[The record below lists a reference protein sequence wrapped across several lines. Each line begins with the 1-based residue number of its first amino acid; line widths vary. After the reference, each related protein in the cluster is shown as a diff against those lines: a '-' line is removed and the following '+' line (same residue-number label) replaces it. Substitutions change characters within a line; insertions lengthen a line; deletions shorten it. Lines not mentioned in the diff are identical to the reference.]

1 MALADSLWGEGFGFP
16 GGEAE
21 VLRLT
26 RSLGP
31 TAAHSLLLVGG
42 GAGGAACAI
51 TQAFGAWVAAME
63 TEPELVAAGQ
73 RLIAG
78 TGLGRKVSIGLWQPN
93 EPVFETRK
101 YHCCAALEPLI
112 GAQPEPILDALA
124 GALKPAGQLVM
135 TELVAEQ
142 ALDPAEPGVARW
154 AVLERRNLA
163 CVVAPVAVSRM
174 LGRAGMDVRIAEDLS
189 DRHVEQM
196 VRGWRKRVRDLSG
209 THPDRAS
216 AAQLVAE
223 AERWLLRWRLMKDGR
238 LRMMRWH
245 AISRGA
251 G

>member
-1 MALADSLWGEGFGFP
+1 
-16 GGEAE
+16 
-21 VLRLT
+21 
-26 RSLGP
+26 
-31 TAAHSLLLVGG
+31 
-42 GAGGAACAI
+42 
-51 TQAFGAWVAAME
+51 
-63 TEPELVAAGQ
+63 
-73 RLIAG
+73 
-78 TGLGRKVSIGLWQPN
+78 
-93 EPVFETRK
+93 
-101 YHCCAALEPLI
+101 
-112 GAQPEPILDALA
+112 
-124 GALKPAGQLVM
+124 
-135 TELVAEQ
+135 
-142 ALDPAEPGVARW
+142 
-154 AVLERRNLA
+154 
-163 CVVAPVAVSRM
+163 M